1 MLNFIKEQLLLLSII
16 LNQVITACLFLYLY
30 DTVQNI
36 EFKKVKSNFQMQL
49 TNDLQNLQKK
59 QNC

>member
-1 MLNFIKEQLLLLSII
+1 MLNFIKEQLLLLSIF

-49 TNDLQNLQKK
+49 TNDQQNL
-59 QNC
+59 